1 MNIDA
6 TPNQEASE
14 GASLMRYPRCLSRL
28 SACEVVRIFSL
39 FTGRD
44 SRTPSGVYG
53 FKSVSMCQI
62 AVRIIRQIAMM
73 AFLCPRRVLICL

>member
-6 TPNQEASE
+6 TPNQETGE
-14 GASLMRYPRCLSRL
+14 GSSLMRYPRCLSRL
-28 SACEVVRIFSL
+28 SACEVVRTFSL

-44 SRTPSGVYG
+44 SRKPSGVYG
-53 FKSVSMCQI
+53 LQSESMCQI

-73 AFLCPRRVLICL
+73 AFL